1 MTGHPSNP
9 EQHLASIRE
18 RITELLKEVDILAHS
33 IAYRDPLM
41 SRDEAARA
49 LRVSLSELLKMEKR
63 GEVHPNR
70 DNRRP
75 RYRRSEI
82 ERIANQQD

>member
-1 MTGHPSNP
+1 MSTYPSNP
-9 EQHLASIRE
+9 EAHLASIKARMAALMAE
-18 RITELLKEVDILAHS
+18 IDILAHS
-33 IAYRDPLM
+33 ITYRDPLM
-41 SRDEAARA
+41 SREEAARA

-82 ERIANQQD
+82 ERIANQQN